1 MWLYQSICQAQNNS
15 QSTVIH
21 CTPARMA
28 TGLIKNFTE
37 YTSRQTF
44 ELNQPMIVL
53 GEFTTVYSK
62 LFNSQK
68 KTLTKQNLIWPS
80 HCLASIRKIFL
91 LLISYS
97 TCHCWLFWDF
107 SRKKVPLKEKQ
118 KKFNIII
125 IKSLPRHW
133 SRNQT
138 L

>member
-68 KTLTKQNLIWPS
+68 KTLAKQNLIWPS
-80 HCLASIRKIFL
+80 HCLASIRKIFWVRSWPASRTWYWATFYYSSL
-91 LLISYS
+91 TAHVIAGCSETFQEKKCPWKKNKRNLI
-97 TCHCWLFWDF
+97 
-107 SRKKVPLKEKQ
+107 
-118 KKFNIII
+118 
-125 IKSLPRHW
+125 
-133 SRNQT
+133 
-138 L
+138 